1 MATRPPASDID
12 ETRVRATGPKK
23 VAVGVPAV
31 LHALQIANEQMG
43 VARSVQTLLRVNQ
56 KDGFDCP
63 GCAWPEENKRHLAE
77 FCENGAK
84 AVAEEATL
92 RRVGPEFFADHS
104 IDELRGHDDW
114 WLGQQGR
121 LTHPMF
127 LEAGATHY
135 RPIEWDEALRLV
147 AEEIAQ
153 LDDPNEAVFYT
164 SGRTSNEAAFLYQL
178 LVRGIG
184 TNNLPDCSNMCHESS
199 GSALTETIGIG
210 KGTVSIDDIHEADL
224 LIVAGQ
230 NPGTNHPRMLSA
242 LEKAKQRGATIIA
255 VNPLPEAGLMR
266 FENPQT
272 VRGVAFGGTKLADEF
287 LQIRLGGDQALFQA
301 IGKHLLEAE
310 ESGGGVLDHAFI
322 GEHTS
327 GFGAYR
333 QAMADA
339 AWPELVAATGIPEKA
354 LRRVGEA
361 VRVSKA
367 TIVCWAMGLTQH
379 KHSVPTLREVVNV
392 LLLQGNIGRPG
403 AGVCP
408 VRGHSNVQGDRTVGI
423 YEKPSEAFL
432 SALDEE
438 FAFTAPREHGFDT
451 VEAIRAMRDGRVR
464 VFLGMGGNFVSATP
478 DTAVVEAGMARIGLT
493 VQVSTKLNRSHVVTG
508 RRALILPTLGRTDR
522 DRRGGPGGR
531 QREQRVTVEDSMGA
545 VHSSRGRLAPPS
557 EELLS
562 EVAIVAR
569 LCGLLFVDVD
579 VDVDAG
585 AAVGAGAASG
595 LPEQVFSPEP
605 DDAGAKRRAPADA
618 PVLGRASPA
627 KAGNPDRGLPERT
640 AAEEAEGPD
649 PAAVRHPQNAP
660 RADWAAL
667 ESDYALIRRH
677 IERVI
682 PGFED
687 YEERIDKGR
696 TFFLPNGP
704 RDARRFATVDGK
716 ARFTAN
722 PLEYPVIPRGR
733 LLLQTL
739 RSHDQYNTTIY
750 GKDDRYR
757 GIHDGRRVVLVN
769 AKDIA
774 LLGFAENEIV
784 DLVSEWRGAD
794 GVLQERRAD
803 EFRIVAYRTP
813 RGNAAAYYPETNVL
827 VPLDSVA
834 DVSGTPTS
842 KSVVI
847 RLERRV

>member
-1 MATRPPASDID
+1 MATKPPTEDID
-12 ETRVRATGPKK
+12 ETRVRVAKPKQ

-31 LHALQIANEQMG
+31 LHALKISNEQMG
-43 VARSVQTLLRVNQ
+43 VRRSIETLLRVNQ

-63 GCAWPEENKRHLAE
+63 GCAWPEEDKRHIAE

-92 RRVGPEFFADHS
+92 RRVGPDFFAAHA

-121 LTHPMF
+121 LTHPMI
-127 LEAGATHY
+127 LDEGATHY
-135 RPIEWDEALRLV
+135 RPIGWDEAL
-147 AEEIAQ
+147 AEIADA
-153 LDDPNEAVFYT
+153 LAATAPDEAVFYT

-178 LVRGIG
+178 LVRGHG

-210 KGTVSIDDIHEADL
+210 KGTVTIDDIHGADL
-224 LIVAGQ
+224 IIVAGQ

-242 LEKAKQRGATIIA
+242 LEKAKQRGATIVA
-255 VNPLPEAGLMR
+255 VNPLPEAGLLR

-272 VRGVAFGGTKLADEF
+272 VRGVVLGGTPLADEF
-287 LQIRLGGDQALFQA
+287 VQIRLGGDQALFQA

-310 ESGGGVLDHAFI
+310 ERSGGVLDHDFI
-322 GEHTS
+322 AAHTS
-327 GFGAYR
+327 GFEAYR
-333 QAMADA
+333 RQLGDA
-339 AWPELVAATGIPEKA
+339 AWTELVDATGVPEPEL
-354 LRRVGEA
+354 RRIAEL
-361 VRVSKA
+361 VRGSAA

-379 KHSVPTLREVVNV
+379 KHSVPTLRDVVNV
-392 LLLQGNIGRPG
+392 LLLRGDIGRPG

-432 SALDEE
+432 SALDAE
-438 FAFTAPREHGFDT
+438 FSFTAPRRHGYDT

-464 VFLGMGGNFVSATP
+464 LFMAMGGNFVSATP
-478 DTAVVEAGMARIGLT
+478 DTGVVETAMANVDLT

-508 RRALILPTLGRTDR
+508 RRAIILPTLGRTDR
-522 DRRGGPGGR
+522 DRRGG
-531 QREQRVTVEDSMGA
+531 REQRVTVEDSMGA
-545 VHSSRGRLAPPS
+545 VHASRGRLAPPADD
-557 EELLS
+557 LLS

-569 LCGLLFVDVD
+569 ICARLF
-579 VDVDAG
+579 
-585 AAVGAGAASG
+585 AAR
-595 LPEQVFSPEP
+595 
-605 DDAGAKRRAPADA
+605 D
-618 PVLGRASPA
+618 
-627 KAGNPDRGLPERT
+627 
-640 AAEEAEGPD
+640 
-649 PAAVRHPQNAP
+649 NAP

-667 ESDYALIRRH
+667 EADYAGIRAH
-677 IERVI
+677 IERVV
-682 PGFED
+682 PGFDD
-687 YEERIDKGR
+687 YERRIDKGA
-696 TFFLPNGP
+696 TLHLPNGP
-704 RDARRFATVDGK
+704 RDARRFATADGR

-722 PLEYPVIPRGR
+722 PLEYPRIPEGR

-757 GIHDGRRVVLVN
+757 GVYGGRRVVLVHPD
-769 AKDIA
+769 DIA
-774 LLGFAENEIV
+774 AHGLAEGEIV
-784 DLVSEWRGAD
+784 DLVSEWTDAGGA
-794 GVLQERRAD
+794 VQERRT
-803 EFRIVAYRTP
+803 ERFRVVPYATP

-842 KSVVI
+842 KSVVV
-847 RLERRV
+847 RLERRPA

>member
-1 MATRPPASDID
+1 MARKPPKADID
-12 ETRVRATGPKK
+12 ESRVRVTKPQS

-31 LHALQIANEQMG
+31 LHALRVSTEQMG
-43 VARSVQTLLRVNQ
+43 VARSVQTLLQVNQ

-63 GCAWPEENKRHLAE
+63 GCAWPEEDKRHVAE

-92 RRVGPEFFADHS
+92 RRVGPEFFAAHPVA
-104 IDELRGHDDW
+104 ELRSHDDW

-121 LTHPMF
+121 LTHPMV
-127 LEAGATHY
+127 LDAGATHY
-135 RPIEWDEALRLV
+135 RPISWDDALR
-147 AEEIAQ
+147 EIADA
-153 LDDPNEAVFYT
+153 LAAVDDPDETVFYT

-178 LVRGIG
+178 LVRGVG

-242 LEKAKQRGATIIA
+242 LEKAKSRGATIIA

-272 VRGVAFGGTKLADEF
+272 VRGVALHGTKLADQF

-301 IGKHLLEAE
+301 IGKHLLEVEA
-310 ESGGGVLDHAFI
+310 SAAGVLDHAFI
-322 GEHTS
+322 ADHTS
-327 GFGAYR
+327 GFDTYR

-339 AWPELVAATGIPEKA
+339 SWPDLVEATGLSEST
-354 LRRVGEA
+354 LRQVGET
-361 VRVSKA
+361 VRGSTA

-379 KHSVPTLREVVNV
+379 KHSVPTLRDVVNL

-423 YEKPSEAFL
+423 YEKPSAAFL
-432 SALDEE
+432 DALDAE
-438 FAFTAPREHGFDT
+438 FGFAAPRAHGYDT

-464 VFLGMGGNFVSATP
+464 FFMGMGGNFVSATP
-478 DTAVVEAGMARIGLT
+478 DTAVVERAMGRVDLS

-508 RRALILPTLGRTDR
+508 RRAIILPTLGRTDR
-522 DRRGGPGGR
+522 DRRGG
-531 QREQRVTVEDSMGA
+531 REQRVTVEDSMGA
-545 VHSSRGRLAPPS
+545 VHASRGRLAPPS
-557 EELLS
+557 DALLS

-569 LCGLLFVDVD
+569 LCGLLF
-579 VDVDAG
+579 G
-585 AAVGAGAASG
+585 A
-595 LPEQVFSPEP
+595 
-605 DDAGAKRRAPADA
+605 APADEASEADASA
-618 PVLGRASPA
+618 PA
-627 KAGNPDRGLPERT
+627 
-640 AAEEAEGPD
+640 
-649 PAAVRHPQNAP
+649 RHPLNAP
-660 RADWAAL
+660 RADWAGREA
-667 ESDYALIRRH
+667 DYSLIRRH
-677 IERVI
+677 IARVI
-682 PGFED
+682 PGFDD
-687 YEERIDKGR
+687 YEMRIDKGR
-696 TFFLPNGP
+696 TLHLPNGP
-704 RDARRFATVDGK
+704 RDERRFATRDGR
-716 ARFTAN
+716 ARFTVN
-722 PLEYPVIPRGR
+722 RLEFPRIPQGR

-757 GIHDGRRVVLVN
+757 GIHGGRRVVLVN
-769 AKDIA
+769 ADDIVA
-774 LLGFAENEIV
+774 LGFADGEIV
-784 DLVSEWRGAD
+784 DLVSEWTRPD
-794 GVLQERRAD
+794 GTVEERRAD
-803 EFRIVAYRTP
+803 RFRIVSYPTP

-842 KSVVI
+842 KSVVV
-847 RLERRV
+847 RLARRA

>member
-1 MATRPPASDID
+1 MAKRAPTADID
-12 ETRVRATGPKK
+12 ESKVRHSSTKK

-31 LHALQIANEQMG
+31 LHALQIANDQMG
-43 VARSVQTLLRVNQ
+43 VKRSVESLLRVNQ

-63 GCAWPEENKRHLAE
+63 GCAWPEEDKRHIAE

-92 RRVGPEFFADHS
+92 RRVGADFFAQHS
-104 IDELRGHDDW
+104 MAELEAHDDW

-121 LTHPMF
+121 LTQPML
-127 LEAGATHY
+127 LEAGDTHY
-135 RPIEWDEALRLV
+135 RPITWAGALLEIARALRG
-147 AEEIAQ
+147 
-153 LDDPNEAVFYT
+153 LDDPDEAVFYT
-164 SGRTSNEAAFLYQL
+164 SGRTSNEAAFMYQL
-178 LVRGIG
+178 LVRGLG

-210 KGTVSIDDIHEADL
+210 KGTVSIEDVHEADL

-242 LEKAKQRGATIIA
+242 LEKAKRNGATIIA

-301 IGKHLLEAE
+301 IGKHLLEIE
-310 ESGGGVLDHAFI
+310 ERDGGVLDHAFI
-322 GEHTS
+322 AEHTS
-327 GFGAYR
+327 GFDAYT
-333 QAMADA
+333 QAMADVS
-339 AWPELVAATGIPEKA
+339 WRELVAATGLPESV
-354 LRRVGEA
+354 LRRVGET
-361 VRVSKA
+361 VRDSKS

-379 KHSVPTLREVVNV
+379 KHSVPTLRDVVNM

-423 YEKPSEAFL
+423 YEKPSAKFL
-432 SALDEE
+432 DALDAE
-438 FAFTAPREHGFDT
+438 FAFAAPREHGYDT
-451 VEAIRAMRDGRVR
+451 VEAIRAMRDGGVR
-464 VFLGMGGNFVSATP
+464 FFMGMGGNFISATP
-478 DTAVVEAGMARIGLT
+478 DTEVVEAGMRSVDLT

-508 RRALILPTLGRTDR
+508 KRAIILPTLGRTDR
-522 DRRGGPGGR
+522 DKRGGK
-531 QREQRVTVEDSMGA
+531 EQRVSVEDSMGA

-557 EELLS
+557 EDLLS

-569 LCGLLFVDVD
+569 LCALVFGASGPRPVPVGTGVHDRAEIEHSQVERAPGREGQRTD
-579 VDVDAG
+579 S
-585 AAVGAGAASG
+585 AAVG
-595 LPEQVFSPEP
+595 
-605 DDAGAKRRAPADA
+605 
-618 PVLGRASPA
+618 
-627 KAGNPDRGLPERT
+627 
-640 AAEEAEGPD
+640 
-649 PAAVRHPQNAP
+649 HPLNVPQ
-660 RADWAAL
+660 ADWTAL
-667 ESDYALIRRH
+667 EDDYALIRTH
-677 IERVI
+677 IQNVI

-687 YEERIDKGR
+687 YEQRIDKGR

-704 RDARRFATVDGK
+704 RDARTFATVDGK
-716 ARFTAN
+716 ARFTVN
-722 PLEYPVIPRGR
+722 PLEYPRIPKGR

-757 GIHDGRRVVLVN
+757 GISGGRRVVLVN
-769 AKDIA
+769 AKDIQV
-774 LLGFAENEIV
+774 LGFAEDEIV
-784 DLVSEWRGAD
+784 DLVSEWIGPDGA
-794 GVLQERRAD
+794 VQERRAE
-803 EFRIVAYRTP
+803 EFRIVAYSTP

-842 KSVVI
+842 KSVVV
-847 RLERRV
+847 RLEHRA